1 MIIVGKE
8 VQQKHP
14 EQHNGGRV
22 YNMRECQI
30 EHWME
35 NDDESKREGGRERVR
50 EREGV
55 NKRGKLQMPA
65 LNNN

>member
-14 EQHNGGRV
+14 EQHNGGRA
-22 YNMRECQI
+22 YNMRECQSI
-30 EHWME
+30 GWKMMMRA
-35 NDDESKREGGRERVR
+35 REKGGGRVR
-50 EREGV
+50 EREGM